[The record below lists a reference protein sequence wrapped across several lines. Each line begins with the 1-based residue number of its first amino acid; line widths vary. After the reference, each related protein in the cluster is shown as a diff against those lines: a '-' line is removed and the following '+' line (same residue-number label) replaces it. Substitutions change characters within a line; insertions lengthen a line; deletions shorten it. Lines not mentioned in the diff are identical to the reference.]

1 MHIKNYSKHFDGV
14 YAVNGVSMEFAPGKI
29 TGIIGPNGSGKST
42 LINCLTDIVE
52 KDSGHI
58 EGEHSSSRTFQDS
71 KLWLN
76 TSIYDSL
83 LVARQGNS
91 LFRNLFTLTGKKNKQ
106 AVDKLLKEINMYSS
120 RTKNCKELSYGQRKI
135 VEIARAIIAV
145 NRNALYLDEPFSGLS
160 EEKISIVK
168 NLIAKEIEAWKSVVI
183 IEHDMD
189 IIRELCDKVY
199 VLDAGELIAE
209 GTPEEVLSN
218 KNVREAYLGL

>member
-42 LINCLTDIVE
+42 LINCLTGIVE
-52 KDSGHI
+52 KNSGHI
-58 EGEHSSSRTFQDS
+58 LGDHSYSRTFQDS
-71 KLWLN
+71 KLWLH

-83 LVARQGNS
+83 LVARQGS
-91 LFRNLFTLTGKKNKQ
+91 GLFKNLFSLTGKKTRQ
-106 AVDKLLKEINMYSS
+106 DVDTLLEEINMYSD
-120 RTKNCKELSYGQRKI
+120 RAKNCKDLSYGQRKI

-145 NRNALYLDEPFSGLS
+145 NRKVLYLDEPFSGLS

-168 NLIAKEIEAWKSVVI
+168 NLIAKEIEAGKSVVI

-189 IIRELCDKVY
+189 IIRLLCDKVY
-199 VLDAGELIAE
+199 VLDAGKCIAE
-209 GTPEEVLSN
+209 GTAEQVLE
-218 KNVREAYLGL
+218 NVAVKEAYLGL